1 VGGIAIKLLMVVFIL
16 DTILMVLAVL
26 LQSGRGGGLA
36 GALGGLGGA
45 ESALGTRAT
54 STIAKITWVL
64 GAIFLAVCL
73 GIAWLDSSAR
83 IRPEVP
89 EGETAPAAEMQSTQ
103 PPVAPDSP
111 FGGEAAE

>member
-1 VGGIAIKLLMVVFIL
+1 VFIL

-64 GAIFLAVCL
+64 GALFLAVCL
-73 GIAWLDSSAR
+73 GIAWLGSSAR
-83 IRPEVP
+83 VSPEIP
-89 EGETAPAAEMQSTQ
+89 TGETAPASATQ
-103 PPVAPDSP
+103 PPAAPNFPYGHEDA
-111 FGGEAAE
+111 G